1 MSKTS
6 LLFGIHMHQPVD
18 NFDWVIEHA
27 IKVCYKPFFEVMS
40 RNRAFRFSLHCSGWL
55 MEQIQL
61 RDSELYGQIE
71 ELSKS
76 GSIEFFSAGYY
87 EPILSVIPSQDRVA
101 QIEKLN
107 RSISESFGQ
116 TPKGLWLTERVWESS
131 LITDLHRSKIE
142 YTVMDDYHFQ
152 CAGFDEEVLDGY
164 YMSEE
169 GGKRLAIF
177 PISKK
182 LRYAL
187 PFQSVEKALG
197 AIKNYRRKEDS
208 AAIIFDDAEKFG
220 MWPGTNEWV
229 YKKGWLEKFVQAVL
243 SDDDIEPI
251 HYGDYFK
258 NHKPR
263 GIAYVPNVSYYEMGE
278 WSLSA
283 DDALRLERYKQEM
296 GFEQYEKEGVKF
308 IKGGIWKN
316 FFVKYPESNRIHKRM
331 LELSAQRPVINRT
344 DFDTALFKLQ
354 TNDPLW
360 HGVFG
365 GLYLPN
371 LRDTAYRYLIECEN
385 IRYDKSS
392 AIEVNTNELDG
403 HEKIKALTSDLIF
416 RFDSAFGGQMVE
428 FDLRDRCFNYQ
439 NTLTRRKESYHQRVL
454 EPVVCNGNECKEEP
468 PAEDGID
475 TIHNAIGHID
485 ESLRDAIIYDWYL
498 KNSFIDHVSDK
509 TFDSERFR
517 HCSFREYGDFANQP
531 FFTSWNQQVI
541 AFTRRGGLYFPEKVD
556 ALLEKQYIPKRN
568 GLDFEIKFE
577 SESTHDLLYFLEHN
591 FHFSDIDHVT
601 INNENFKEEGEIG
614 ESSIFEITDK
624 ILGKQIAL
632 FFDRPCSLSYFKLKT
647 LSQSEQGFDLTVQG
661 ISLAFKVPFCGS
673 FSLKGKLEIND
684 V

>member
-1 MSKTS
+1 MSKTA

-27 IKVCYKPFFEVMS
+27 IAVCYKPFFEVMS
-40 RNRAFRFSLHCSGWL
+40 RYPTFCFSVHCSGWL
-55 MEQIQL
+55 MEQIQM
-61 RDSELYGQIE
+61 RDPALYHQIQK
-71 ELSKS
+71 LSQS

-116 TPKGLWLTERVWESS
+116 IPKGLWLTERVWESS

-169 GGKRLAIF
+169 GGKRIGIF

-187 PFQSVEKALG
+187 PFQSVENALS
-197 AIKNYRRKEDS
+197 AIKSYTRENNS

-220 MWPGTNEWV
+220 MWPGTHAWV
-229 YKKGWLEKFVQAVL
+229 YEKRWLEKFVEAVL
-243 SDDDIEPI
+243 ADEAIEPI
-251 HYGDYFK
+251 HYAEYFK
-258 NHKPR
+258 QNKPR
-263 GIAYVPNVSYYEMGE
+263 GLAYVPNVSYYEMGE

-283 DDALRLERYKQEM
+283 DDALRLERYKQDM

-331 LELSAQRPVINRT
+331 LELSEQRPVINRS

-392 AIEVNTNELDG
+392 VIEANKNELDG
-403 HEKIKALTSDLIF
+403 YEKVKALTSELIF
-416 RFDSAFGGQMVE
+416 RFDSACGGQLVE
-428 FDLRDRCFNYQ
+428 FDVRDRCFNYQ
-439 NTLTRRKESYHQRVL
+439 NTLTRRKEAYHQRVL
-454 EPVVCNGNECKEEP
+454 EPVTITSKEEN

-475 TIHNAIGHID
+475 TIHTAIAEMD
-485 ESLRDAIIYDWYL
+485 DSLRDAIIYDWYL
-498 KNSFIDHVSDK
+498 KNSFIDHISDE
-509 TFDSERFR
+509 TFDTECFR
-517 HCSFREYGDFANQP
+517 HCNFREYGDFTNQP
-531 FFTSWNQQVI
+531 FESKWNQHSI
-541 AFTRRGGLYFPEKVD
+541 TFSRHGGLYFPEKVE
-556 ALLEKQYIPKRN
+556 AFLEKQYVPHDN
-568 GLDFEIKFE
+568 SLDFEIKFTSKATE
-577 SESTHDLLYFLEHN
+577 KLFYIVEHN
-591 FHFSDIDHVT
+591 LHFSNVDEVLL
-601 INNENFKEEGEIG
+601 NGLSVEEEGEIALC
-614 ESSIFEITDK
+614 SRVEIIDRV
-624 ILGKQIAL
+624 LGKKITL
-632 FFDRPCSLSYFKLKT
+632 SLSQPSHIHYFQLKT

-661 ISLAFKVPFCGS
+661 ISFAFGFDFVGS
-673 FSLKGKLEIND
+673 FALKGTMEIVN

>member
-1 MSKTS
+1 MSKTA

-27 IKVCYKPFFEVMS
+27 IEVCYKPFFEVMS
-40 RNRAFRFSLHCSGWL
+40 RYPSFRFSLHCSGWL

-61 RDSELYGQIE
+61 RDAQLYRLIQQ
-71 ELSKS
+71 LSQA

-87 EPILSVIPSQDRVA
+87 EPILSVIPSQDRIA

-152 CAGFDEEVLDGY
+152 CAGFDEKVLDGY

-169 GGKRLAIF
+169 GGKRLGIF

-187 PFQSVEKALG
+187 PFQSVEKALS
-197 AIKNYRRKEDS
+197 AIKSYNRLENS

-220 MWPGTNEWV
+220 MWPGTHEWV
-229 YKKGWLEKFVQAVL
+229 YTKGWLEKFVQAVL
-243 SDDDIEPI
+243 SDETIETL
-251 HYGDYFK
+251 HFGEYFK
-258 NHKPR
+258 HAKPR

-278 WSLSA
+278 WSLNA
-283 DDALRLERYKQEM
+283 DDARQLERYKREM

-316 FFVKYPESNRIHKRM
+316 FFVKYPESNRLHKRM
-331 LELSAQRPVINRT
+331 LELSSQRPVINRS

-354 TNDPLW
+354 TNDSLW

-371 LRDTAYRYLIECEN
+371 LRDNAYRYLIECEN

-392 AIEVNTNELDG
+392 VIEANTNELDG
-403 HEKIKALTSDLIF
+403 YEKIKALTAELIF
-416 RFDSAFGGQMVE
+416 RFDSAYGGQLVE
-428 FDLRDRCFNYQ
+428 LDLRDRCFNYQ
-439 NTLTRRKESYHQRVL
+439 NTLTRRKEAYHQRVL
-454 EPVVCNGNECKEEP
+454 EPVVCSEEVCKDDTS
-468 PAEDGID
+468 AEDGID
-475 TIHNAIGHID
+475 TIHNVLAQID

-498 KNSFIDHVSDK
+498 KNSFIDHVSDA
-509 TFDSERFR
+509 TFDTERFR
-517 HCSFREYGDFANQP
+517 HCNFREYGDFANQP
-531 FFTSWNQQVI
+531 FETSWNQHAI
-541 AFTRRGGLYFPEKVD
+541 TFSRHGGLYFPEKVESY
-556 ALLEKQYIPKRN
+556 LEKHYLPKGN
-568 GLDFEIKFE
+568 CLEFEIKFDSAATQE
-577 SESTHDLLYFLEHN
+577 LLYVLEHN
-591 FHFSDIDHVT
+591 FHFSDATAVS
-601 INNENFKEEGEIG
+601 INGNVLDEEGEI
-614 ESSIFEITDK
+614 ESCRSVEITDHF
-624 ILGKQIAL
+624 LGKVITIAL
-632 FFDRPCSLSYFKLKT
+632 DQPFTLKYFKLKT
-647 LSQSEQGFDLTVQG
+647 LSQSEQGFDLSVQG
-661 ISLAFKVPFCGS
+661 VSLGMAVTFRGHFN
-673 FSLKGKLEIND
+673 LKGKLEIND

>member
-27 IKVCYKPFFEVMS
+27 IEVCYKPFFEVMS
-40 RNRAFRFSLHCSGWL
+40 RYPSFRFSLHCSGWL
-55 MEQIQL
+55 MEQIQA
-61 RDSELYGQIE
+61 RDPKLYLQIQQ
-71 ELSKS
+71 LSKS

-87 EPILSVIPSQDRVA
+87 EPILSVIPSQDRIA

-116 TPKGLWLTERVWESS
+116 MPKGLWLTERVWESS

-164 YMSEE
+164 YLSEE
-169 GGKRLAIF
+169 GGKRLGIF

-187 PFQSVEKALG
+187 PFQSVEKALS
-197 AIKNYRRKEDS
+197 AIKSYNRLENS

-220 MWPGTNEWV
+220 MWPGTHEWV
-229 YKKGWLEKFVQAVL
+229 YTKGWLEKFVQAVL
-243 SDDDIEPI
+243 GDKTIETL
-251 HYGDYFK
+251 HYDDYFR
-258 NHKPR
+258 HYKPR
-263 GIAYVPNVSYYEMGE
+263 GIAYLPNVSYYEMGE
-278 WSLSA
+278 WSLRA
-283 DDALRLERYKQEM
+283 EDTHCLEQYKQEM
-296 GFEQYEKEGVKF
+296 GFDRYEKEGVKF
-308 IKGGIWKN
+308 LKGGIWKN

-331 LELSAQRPVINRT
+331 LELSAQRTVINRS

-392 AIEVNTNELDG
+392 VIEVNTNELDG
-403 HEKIKALTSDLIF
+403 YEKIKALTSDLIF
-416 RFDSAFGGQMVE
+416 RFDSAYGGQLVE
-428 FDLRDRCFNYQ
+428 LDLRDRCFNYQ
-439 NTLTRRKESYHQRVL
+439 NTLTRRKEAYHQRVL
-454 EPVVCNGNECKEEP
+454 EPQSIESKES
-468 PAEDGID
+468 PAEEGID
-475 TIHNAIGHID
+475 TIHTAMAQID
-485 ESLRDAIIYDWYL
+485 DSLRDAIIYDWYL
-498 KNSFIDHVSDK
+498 KNSFIDHISDK
-509 TFDSERFR
+509 TFDIERFR
-517 HCSFREYGDFANQP
+517 HCSFHEYGDFANQP
-531 FFTSWNQQVI
+531 FETSWNQYSI
-541 AFTRRGGLYFPEKVD
+541 TFSRRGGLYFPEKIEGY
-556 ALLEKQYIPKRN
+556 LEKHYQPKGN
-568 GLDFEIKFE
+568 CLDFEIKFE
-577 SESTHDLLYFLEHN
+577 SKAAEELLYILEHN
-591 FHFSDIDHVT
+591 FHFSDVDQVLVNGT
-601 INNENFKEEGEIG
+601 PLEEEGGIETCRVL
-614 ESSIFEITDK
+614 EITDHMLRK
-624 ILGKQIAL
+624 NITISLDQ
-632 FFDRPCSLSYFKLKT
+632 PCTITYFKLKT

-661 ISLAFKVPFCGS
+661 ISFAMAVPFSGNLI
-673 FSLKGKLEIND
+673 LKGKLEIND